1 MNKKKIF
8 IYAFYRFINLKNLK
22 SIKDQLEVFIQKK
35 NIYGTILIASE
46 GINGTI
52 SGQENQLI
60 DFIKILKSTLKIRK
74 LPIKITKNEFVPFY
88 RMRIR
93 LKKEIVTIGKKTV
106 NPENKTGKYISPRD
120 WDKIINSKDYVIFD
134 TRNKYEI
141 DIGSFKNSKKTN
153 LNSFRE
159 FPKFIKKQKFNKN
172 QKIAMFCTGGIRCE
186 KASSY
191 LIDKGYKNIFQL
203 EGGILNY
210 LEYKKNYKSTTWEG
224 ECFVFDNRVAVN
236 KKLKR
241 GRYDQCYGCRHP
253 ITKEDKKLKSFING
267 VSCKY
272 CINKRSERQINAS
285 LTRQRQIDLAEKK
298 RVNHPF
304 RKIKELI

>member
-141 DIGSFKNSKKTN
+141 DIGSFKNTKKTN